1 MFFIGIFGVEDKQKE
16 VKTIKNL
23 SCKNC
28 DGFSGLT
35 LLKQYTFFHL
45 FFIPLFKWNIRYYL
59 ICNTCNTLYEISKEK
74 GMRVEKG
81 EDNAITYWDL
91 KPLESQYFNG
101 YGYNNY
107 NNYKCKNCGRVIET
121 HFEYCPYCG
130 KKKE

>member
-16 VKTIKNL
+16 IKTIRNT

-35 LLKQYTFFHL
+35 LFKQYTFFHL

-59 ICNTCNTLYEISKEK
+59 VCNTCNVLYEIPKEK
-74 GMRVEKG
+74 GMRVEQG
-81 EDNAITYWDL
+81 DDTAITYWDL
-91 KPLESQYFNG
+91 KPEQGQYSSG
-101 YGYNNY
+101 YDHNNE
-107 NNYKCKNCGRVIET
+107 KCKNCGRVVER